1 MTTKFLPKLSQNY
14 IELLAND
21 EYYDVTIEIGEDPNV
36 KILRAHMNILSCRSP
51 YLRRTLAF
59 NNRSNNTSDLVIKL
73 PNISLKTFQ
82 IILKY
87 IYGGVLSLNEQD
99 NSEIFEVLLAAD
111 KLLIQELV
119 DYLQKY
125 LIENKSE
132 WMEQH
137 FELVHR
143 TSFQSNSLLVL
154 QQFCTDFMVKSSEK
168 IFKLLDFTS
177 LSEKS
182 LIQLI
187 KRNDLQMKEIEVWE
201 HVLKWGLAQNPTL
214 NPDPT
219 TWSDDEFETM
229 EKTLQHCLHSIR
241 FFSLSSKDFLQSVRP
256 YKKLLKHQ
264 LYEDLLKSYLDPNSN
279 PTNDILLPRNLK
291 IDGIIN
297 SSIINNLS
305 IISTIS
311 RRLDKMD
318 ISNNFAHLKEPYKF
332 KLILRGSRDGFTP
345 KKFHELCDGILNTVT
360 FIKVEGTEEILG
372 GYNPLKW
379 ESSNSWGKSQD
390 SFIFSFKEKDIKSVI
405 ISNIKDKKHAFYCGA
420 DYGPDFGDIIIFS
433 YKDEY
438 RDYKHS
444 YYQKRHY
451 EKKITDIVDKFSIED
466 YEVFQI
472 IK

>member
-219 TWSDDEFETM
+219 T
-229 EKTLQHCLHSIR
+229 C
-241 FFSLSSKDFLQSVRP
+241 
-256 YKKLLKHQ
+256 
-264 LYEDLLKSYLDPNSN
+264 N

-318 ISNNFAHLKEPYKF
+318 IK
-332 KLILRGSRDGFTP
+332 
-345 KKFHELCDGILNTVT
+345 
-360 FIKVEGTEEILG
+360 
-372 GYNPLKW
+372 
-379 ESSNSWGKSQD
+379 
-390 SFIFSFKEKDIKSVI
+390 KDIKSVI